1 MLNRMKGEAAAAH
14 SDLSSEKGQF
24 GLCREIE
31 SECQGEI
38 MSQDHLMHPTVCL
51 LRNGMSVHSMIMK
64 PLGRM
69 CPKHTV
75 LFLPVCCK
83 R

>member
-38 MSQDHLMHPTVCL
+38 MSQDHLMHPQ
-51 LRNGMSVHSMIMK
+51 SA
-64 PLGRM
+64 
-69 CPKHTV
+69 
-75 LFLPVCCK
+75 CCAMA
-83 R
+83 